1 MTASIVRKS
10 MTMVLHIPGIPLD
23 GFIVLDCEINDPV
36 AEGDEARHAYGV
48 VGVLIPHQESY
59 DKAVEF
65 RDRIHA
71 AWPSDMSEMAI
82 AADRIGRS

>member
-1 MTASIVRKS
+1 MTDPIVRKS

-23 GFIVLDCEINDPV
+23 GFIVLDVEINDPV
-36 AEGDEARHAYGV
+36 AEGNEARKAYGV

-59 DKAVEF
+59 DKAVEY

-71 AWPSDMSEMAI
+71 CWPSEMSEMAI
-82 AADRIGRS
+82 AADSLGRL